1 MASKLKSEK
10 RLMDNAKGEVS
21 PFPLECMTELV
32 DFFGV
37 SMDYLVGRT
46 KQGQC
51 CYDGSHPAA
60 QRR

>member
-1 MASKLKSEK
+1 
-10 RLMDNAKGEVS
+10 MDNAKGEVS